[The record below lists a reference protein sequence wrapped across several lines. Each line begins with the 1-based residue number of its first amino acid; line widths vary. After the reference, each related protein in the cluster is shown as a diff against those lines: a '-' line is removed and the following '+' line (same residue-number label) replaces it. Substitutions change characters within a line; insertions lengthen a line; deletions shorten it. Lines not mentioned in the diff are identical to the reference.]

1 MKLSELAAKTGARVD
16 GRPSDIDIDIEGAA
30 GLDEARLGQVTFLA
44 NPRYTPRLKTTRA
57 SAIFLGETVDLGRD
71 DMACLR
77 AKDPYLA
84 YTRALRLFHPEF
96 AVASAVHPSAVIDP
110 SARVAD
116 NVFVGA
122 CSVIGAGTEIQ
133 AGVQIHANVTIY
145 DDVTIG
151 KDSVVHSGAVIRERS
166 QIGERVVIHNNVVV
180 GCDGFGYAKD
190 EQRHWL
196 KIPQTG
202 RVVIEDDVEIGAGT
216 TIDRASVGES
226 RIGRGS
232 KIDNLV
238 QIGHSCTVGED
249 TLLCAQVGLAGSS
262 HIGDRVVLAGQ
273 AGVAGHLKIGDDA
286 VLTAK
291 SATSHDVPPGKVI
304 SGIPAFDNRDWL
316 RSTAAFRRLG
326 EMQKTLRDLQQRLQ
340 ELEGTILNQRGADP
354 FSEPF
359 DSL

>member
-1 MKLSELAAKTGARVD
+1 MKLSELASLTQASIDGNTG
-16 GRPSDIDIDIEGAA
+16 DIEITGAA
-30 GLDEARLGQVTFLA
+30 GLDDAGPGDVTFLA
-44 NPRYTPRLKTTRA
+44 NPRYTPRVNTTRA
-57 SAIFLGETVDLGRD
+57 TAIYLAEDTQIDRDLTI
-71 DMACLR
+71 LR
-77 AKDPYLA
+77 SENPYLA
-84 YTRALRLFHPEF
+84 YTRALRLFHPDGDF
-96 AVASAVHPSAVIDP
+96 VASIHPTAIIDP
-110 SARVAD
+110 TAKVSPQ
-116 NVFVGA
+116 VFIGPGV
-122 CSVIGAGTEIQ
+122 VIGANTR
-133 AGVQIHANVTIY
+133 IHERVRILANVTVY

-151 KDSVVHSGAVIRERS
+151 SDSLIHSGTIIRERTE
-166 QIGERVVIHNNVVV
+166 IGSRVVIHNNVVV

-190 EQRHWL
+190 EEKHWL

-226 RIGRGS
+226 RIGRGT

-262 HIGDRVVLAGQ
+262 HIGSRVILAGQ
-273 AGVAGHLKIGDDA
+273 AGVAGHLTIGDDV

-291 SATSHDVPPGKVI
+291 SATSHDIPAGKVI

-326 EMQKTLRDLQQRLQ
+326 DMQRKLR
-340 ELEGTILNQRGADP
+340 ELEKRIEELLTR
-354 FSEPF
+354 
-359 DSL
+359 

>member
-1 MKLSELAAKTGARVD
+1 MKLSELAALTAASVAENSAD
-16 GRPSDIDIDIEGAA
+16 VEIAGAA
-30 GLDEARLGQVTFLA
+30 GLDDAKPGEVTFLA
-44 NPRYTPRLKTTRA
+44 NPRYTPRVNTTRA
-57 SAIFLGETVDLGRD
+57 SAIYLSEAAQIDREIPV
-71 DMACLR
+71 LR

-84 YTRALRLFHPEF
+84 YTRALRLFHPEPEF
-96 AVASAVHPSAVIDP
+96 VAFVHESAVIDP
-110 SARVAD
+110 TATVAA
-116 NVFVGA
+116 NVWIGA
-122 CSVIGAGTEIQ
+122 HAVIGPSSRIDE
-133 AGVQIHANVTIY
+133 GVRIYPNVTIY
-145 DDVTIG
+145 EGVTIG
-151 KDSVVHSGAVIRERS
+151 RDSIIHSGAVIRERS
-166 QIGERVVIHNNVVV
+166 QIGARVVIHNNVVV

-190 EQRHWL
+190 EQKSWL

-226 RIGRGS
+226 RIGRGT

-262 HIGDRVVLAGQ
+262 HIGSRVILAGQ
-273 AGVAGHLKIGDDA
+273 AGVAGHLTIGDGV

-291 SATSHDVPPGKVI
+291 SATSHDVPAGKVI

-326 EMQKTLRDLQQRLQ
+326 EMQRKIR
-340 ELEGTILNQRGADP
+340 ELEKRLAAIEGSSGN
-354 FSEPF
+354 E
-359 DSL
+359 